1 MNGLI
6 FSCRYI
12 DSLTTQLKVIETAID
27 EQTKW
32 LEANRDAEADRLKV
46 HKKQLEQIVNSI
58 VTKLSGQNSDPGGV
72 DNVPPTRHGHGQN
85 SLEK

>member
-32 LEANRDAEADRLKV
+32 LEANPDAEADRLKV
-46 HKKQLEQIVNSI
+46 HREQLEEIVKSV
-58 VTKLSGQNSDPGGV
+58 VTKLFEQNSDPDDV
-72 DNVPPTRHGHGQN
+72 DNVPPTRHGHDQN